1 MDKKSAR
8 NLAKERVKSLS
19 DAEKLIKSAKIASD
33 FTDYFVSRGFKSIF
47 IYKSVKNE
55 VSTESVIEA
64 LLKRGIKVFVPK
76 TSGDD
81 MFVAEINDNTE
92 YLSNAFGIPEPVSA
106 ATEFYGADVN
116 VVPLVAFDEKLNRL
130 GHGKGYYDRY
140 LARATGKICAFAFG
154 CQNTGALETETHDVK
169 MHLIFTENGVLGEEQ

>member
-1 MDKKSAR
+1 
-8 NLAKERVKSLS
+8 
-19 DAEKLIKSAKIASD
+19 
-33 FTDYFVSRGFKSIF
+33 
-47 IYKSVKNE
+47 
-55 VSTESVIEA
+55 
-64 LLKRGIKVFVPK
+64 
-76 TSGDD
+76 

-92 YLSNAFGIPEPVSA
+92 YLPNAFGIPEPVSA

-169 MHLIFTENGVLGEEQ
+169 MHLIFTENGVLGEER